1 MTKYLIA
8 SIAALTLALAALGFA
23 YRAEVRRVGEV
34 QAELNTAKEALNG
47 VAKQRKQ
54 DAATVA
60 AWQRQN
66 AATGR
71 KLAQAQQALSEALQA
86 EKGWSD
92 TSVPTEV
99 QKALL
104 RDSER
109 SDNDAN

>member
-1 MTKYLIA
+1 MTKYLVA
-8 SIAALTLALAALGFA
+8 AIAALTLALAAMGFLYRGEVRA
-23 YRAEVRRVGEV
+23 GAKTRAEL
-34 QAELNTAKEALNG
+34 QTATTALHG
-47 VAKQRKQ
+47 VAKQRKR
-54 DAATVA
+54 DANTVA
-60 AWQRQN
+60 AWQAQN

-104 RDSER
+104 RDSGGPNVE
-109 SDNDAN
+109 AN